1 MFANSAITIYN
12 INYVLFKD
20 KKNNDGEAIWP
31 NSSRTRISTQGYKTA
46 LLTRPLC
53 QPVQTDVIPPFSPQ
67 AHLTFHQPTLHPRT
81 LHHLQYT
88 APQLPHPLPNIHT
101 LHSEDLQGVHP
112 LPIQSL
118 RETSA
123 NSFTLPCSSFTVTR
137 SPHFCSTCSQAHTS
151 IMSPKRCLRKADII
165 FLLWTSR
172 QAQAVM
178 DKPPPCPVSTPGM
191 MSWPVQRRHLEP
203 RKLTD

>member
-88 APQLPHPLPNIHT
+88 APQLPHPLPI
-101 LHSEDLQGVHP
+101 
-112 LPIQSL
+112 
-118 RETSA
+118 
-123 NSFTLPCSSFTVTR
+123 FTPSIVK
-137 SPHFCSTCSQAHTS
+137 TC
-151 IMSPKRCLRKADII
+151 K
-165 FLLWTSR
+165 
-172 QAQAVM
+172 
-178 DKPPPCPVSTPGM
+178 VSTP
-191 MSWPVQRRHLEP
+191 SPSNPFEKPQLTALPCPALPSLSHAVLTSAPLVHRHTHP
-203 RKLTD
+203 S

>member
-1 MFANSAITIYN
+1 MCQVLYMFANSAITIYT

-31 NSSRTRISTQGYKTA
+31 NSSRTRISTQGYNTA

-67 AHLTFHQPTLHPRT
+67 ALLTFHQPTVHPRT
-81 LHHLQYT
+81 LHHLQPT

-101 LHSEDLQGVHP
+101 LHSEDLHGVHP

-118 RETSA
+118 PETSA
-123 NSFTLPCSSFTVTR
+123 NSFTLPCSSFTVTHAVLTSAPLVHR
-137 SPHFCSTCSQAHTS
+137 HTHPS
-151 IMSPKRCLRKADII
+151 
-165 FLLWTSR
+165 
-172 QAQAVM
+172 
-178 DKPPPCPVSTPGM
+178 
-191 MSWPVQRRHLEP
+191 
-203 RKLTD
+203 